1 MALLSGML
9 LVAPVGVT
17 FGGPVPVREDTT
29 VLVGNHLRR
38 AGRCLRTFRT
48 LHYGGSLLG
57 LLGGTVMGAKGD
69 LDLLGVGFT
78 GLGYGVS
85 LAAPYYIGS
94 AGKELMRASGILPP
108 PQQLL
113 LEKAGRNLKTHMK
126 LSYLGTAQV
135 LGGTFMTLGG
145 AFMTSIEGW
154 IPRILGIL
162 TILTGMRNLFWAPSY
177 IGSAGGELQKVSG
190 YFPPRQAQ
198 LIEKAGRDLRT
209 YKSRTHWGL
218 RLVYV
223 GLFASVIGAA
233 VEEEALEVV
242 GSLATLG
249 GGVLVF
255 IAPYSIGTAGER
267 LERAGIYAG
276 VHRIRT
282 R

>member
-1 MALLSGML
+1 M

-57 LLGGTVMGAKGD
+57 TVGGTVMGAKGG

-94 AGKELMRASGILPP
+94 AGKELMRVSGVLPT

-113 LEKAGRNLKTHMK
+113 LEKAGRDLKIHME

-135 LGGTFMTLGG
+135 LGG

-162 TILTGMRNLFWAPSY
+162 TILTGIRNLSWAPSY
-177 IGSAGGELQKVSG
+177 IGSAGRELQEVSG

-209 YKSRTHWGL
+209 YKSRTYWGL
-218 RLVYV
+218 RLIYA
-223 GLFASVIGAA
+223 GLFTSVIGATK
-233 VEEEALEVV
+233 EKKALEVV
-242 GSLATLG
+242 GGLATLG

-255 IAPYSIGTAGER
+255 IAPWSIGTAGER
-267 LERAGIYAG
+267 LERAGEYAG
-276 VHRIRT
+276 IHRRRT